1 MYCAF
6 DAIMF
11 TIFSEYLF
19 IFFNRYYFV
28 FILFDVVCCVSFVV
42 LCIMC
47 FACDGLCFVWCDVSC
62 CRNVLLIVT
71 RFCYYFVV
79 RCRVFNMF
87 FRIRLLHGLYLIHK
101 HNVWFIELLLHEYSF
116 TFVSQLII
124 KVVLNGCRF
133 FLRLDTLFVL
143 FWLDIFY
150 IKRLLSPLCSTICLL
165 FKLLLRWR

>member
-11 TIFSEYLF
+11 TFFSEYLF

-71 RFCYYFVV
+71 RFCYYLVV

-101 HNVWFIELLLHEYSF
+101 HNVWFIELLLHDYSF

-124 KVVLNGCRF
+124 KVVLNGWRF
-133 FLRLDTLFVL
+133 FFTIGYVVCVILAGYFLYQAVAIPFMQHDLFIV
-143 FWLDIFY
+143 
-150 IKRLLSPLCSTICLL
+150 
-165 FKLLLRWR
+165 

>member
-11 TIFSEYLF
+11 TIYL
-19 IFFNRYYFV
+19 NYYYFV

-71 RFCYYFVV
+71 RFCYYLVV

-101 HNVWFIELLLHEYSF
+101 HNVWFIELLLHDYSF

-124 KVVLNGCRF
+124 KVVLNGWRF
-133 FLRLDTLFVL
+133 FFTIGYVVCVILAGYFLYQAVAIPFMQHDLFIV
-143 FWLDIFY
+143 
-150 IKRLLSPLCSTICLL
+150 
-165 FKLLLRWR
+165 

>member
-19 IFFNRYYFV
+19 FFFNRYYFV

-47 FACDGLCFVWCDVSC
+47 FACDGLCY
-62 CRNVLLIVT
+62 RNVLLIVT

-101 HNVWFIELLLHEYSF
+101 HNVWFIELLLHDYSF

-124 KVVLNGCRF
+124 KVVLNRWRF